1 MNIEI
6 ANRLVRLRKEKGYSQ
21 EELAEKLGL
30 SRQAISKWERAEASP
45 DTDNLILLS
54 RLYGIS
60 LDELLFTEDEIPT
73 PEPEKSNSEEADRET
88 DEGKRS
94 KESTVHI
101 GWDGVHVQDGD
112 DTVHVGWDGIHVDS
126 SDNEHVHI
134 GADGFRVQDGVD
146 GVVIE
151 NGKVFVNGE
160 EKKITKK
167 TFWHFFPWTTVAC
180 IAYLLCGFFDLF
192 GGWGVTWILFL
203 IAPLLSSL
211 VKAIEKRS
219 LQKFS
224 YPLLCL
230 VAFFVL
236 GFYCQL
242 WHPGW
247 AVFLTIPIWYGILK
261 AFRRAKKSR
270 YEVRGHIVIDD
281 DDDDD
286 LETEED

>member
-101 GWDGVHVQDGD
+101 GWDG
-112 DTVHVGWDGIHVDS
+112 IHIDS
-126 SDNEHVHI
+126 SDSEHVHI

-167 TFWHFFPWTTVAC
+167 TFWHFFPWTTLAC
-180 IAYLLCGFFDLF
+180 IAYLFCGFFDLF

-219 LQKFS
+219 PQKFS
-224 YPLLCL
+224 YPLLSL
-230 VAFFVL
+230 VVFFVL
-236 GFYCQL
+236 GFYCEL

-247 AVFLTIPIWYGILK
+247 AVFLTVPIWYGILK
-261 AFRRAKKSR
+261 AFRRAKKSQ
-270 YEVRGHIVIDD
+270 YDVRGHIVIEDEDEDD
-281 DDDDD
+281 DS
-286 LETEED
+286 ESEED